1 MNTKPKLSKNEVII
15 TFIAIFLLI
24 TLVSAA
30 TFAYFGSFSTN
41 LNNKLHVN
49 ITTENGVTSTFTTGG
64 AILNLTVP
72 PAKMAQLNNGTLAA
86 SSNANLSVKL
96 NSASSSIK
104 MECTYDIVF
113 EYQSG
118 SKVYGLGDEKVTTA
132 GEKELTMKAIGNS
145 GTNKFA
151 EETNVDFNT
160 SNGWVSATSSKGAN
174 IILVSDAKI
183 TSEGTENVSN
193 WNFEFKFYNLEARQ
207 AGLENK
213 NFVGK
218 IYAVSKGCINI
229 Q

>member
-1 MNTKPKLSKNEVII
+1 MNTKIKLSRNEMIV

-64 AILNLTVP
+64 AILNLEVP
-72 PAKMAQLNNGTLAA
+72 PARMNQLNNGTLAA

-96 NSASSSIK
+96 NSASPSIK
-104 MECTYDIVF
+104 MQCTYDIVF
-113 EYQSG
+113 EYQNG
-118 SKVYGLGDEKVTTA
+118 SKVYGLGDEVVTTA
-132 GEKELTMKAIGNS
+132 GEKEITMKVIGNS

-151 EETNVDFNT
+151 EEKNFNFNT
-160 SNGWVSATSSKGAN
+160 ADGWVSATSGKGAN
-174 IILVSDAKI
+174 ITLVSDAKI
-183 TSEGTENVSN
+183 TSEGIENVSE
-193 WNFEFKFYNLEARQ
+193 WNFEFKFYNLAARQ
-207 AGLENK
+207 TGLENK
-213 NFVGK
+213 TFVGK

-229 Q
+229 